1 MWSFSKRLRSSSL
14 LSEIASRHNLVWI
27 IGLKTEFRE
36 ILFVSLKE
44 FRELVM
50 INHFNEQICRTTVI
64 CNYCCRL
71 MPESPRWL
79 ITHNR
84 RQEAK
89 SLIDR
94 ASKGSPDA
102 EMSTSL
108 TSPIQ
113 IQELKQESKDTKE
126 GLHKNIK
133 GFLVLLSNSE
143 LRKRILITN
152 FTWMTASLTYYA
164 LGNRMIEIY
173 SCFRLLL

>member
-1 MWSFSKRLRSSSL
+1 
-14 LSEIASRHNLVWI
+14 
-27 IGLKTEFRE
+27 
-36 ILFVSLKE
+36 
-44 FRELVM
+44 M
-50 INHFNEQICRTTVI
+50 INHFNEQICRTTVV

-133 GFLVLLSNSE
+133 GFWVLLSNSE
-143 LRKRILITN
+143 LRKRIFITN

-173 SCFRLLL
+173 SYFRLLL

>member
-1 MWSFSKRLRSSSL
+1 
-14 LSEIASRHNLVWI
+14 
-27 IGLKTEFRE
+27 
-36 ILFVSLKE
+36 
-44 FRELVM
+44 M
-50 INHFNEQICRTTVI
+50 INHFNEQICRTTVV
-64 CNYCCRL
+64 CNCYRL

-79 ITHNR
+79 IAHNR

-108 TSPIQ
+108 TPTIR
-113 IQELKQESKDTKE
+113 IQELKQESKESKE
-126 GLHKNIK
+126 ELHKSIK
-133 GFLVLLSNSE
+133 GFWVLLSNSE

>member
-1 MWSFSKRLRSSSL
+1 
-14 LSEIASRHNLVWI
+14 
-27 IGLKTEFRE
+27 
-36 ILFVSLKE
+36 
-44 FRELVM
+44 M
-50 INHFNEQICRTTVI
+50 INHFNEPICRRTVV
-64 CNYCCRL
+64 CNCCRL

-79 ITHNR
+79 IAHNR

-108 TSPIQ
+108 TPTIQ
-113 IQELKQESKDTKE
+113 IQELKQESKDSKE
-126 GLHKNIK
+126 VLHKNIK
-133 GFLVLLSNSE
+133 GFWVLLSNSE

-164 LGNRMIEIY
+164 LGNRINEIY